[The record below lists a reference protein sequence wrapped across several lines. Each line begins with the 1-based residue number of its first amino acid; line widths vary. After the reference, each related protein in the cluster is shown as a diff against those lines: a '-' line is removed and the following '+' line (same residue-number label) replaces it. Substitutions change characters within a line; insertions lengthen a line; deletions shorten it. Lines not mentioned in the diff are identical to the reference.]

1 MNKHET
7 KFHNTH
13 KKICQALLELL
24 ETTEYENITVSAICE
39 QARLYRT
46 TFYAHFQNIAEILD
60 VINDGLLEK
69 FLRENNI
76 NRLTIFDPKSFTYNP
91 YIILNREDLSK
102 LLTFIKSH
110 TRLYLIIVTHRSILR
125 LGLPE
130 NDIEQNIFLPTM
142 AKMQRYTAKDL
153 SYVFE
158 FYVAGIQKI
167 LAKWILG
174 NCAESEKEILEIFDL
189 CLNKRPYKTM
199 N

>member
-46 TFYAHFQNIAEILD
+46 TFYAHFKNIAEILD

-69 FLRENNI
+69 FLSENNI
-76 NRLTIFDPKSFTYNP
+76 NRLTIFDPNSFVSNP
-91 YIILNREDLSK
+91 YVILNREDLSK

-110 TRLYLIIVTHRSILR
+110 ARLYLIIATHRSILR

-130 NDIEQNIFLPTM
+130 KDIEQNVFLPTM
-142 AKMQRYTAKDL
+142 AKMQHYTTIDL

-158 FYVAGIQKI
+158 FYVVGAQKI
-167 LAKWILG
+167 LEKWILG
-174 NCAESEKEILEIFDL
+174 NCAESEKEILAIFDL